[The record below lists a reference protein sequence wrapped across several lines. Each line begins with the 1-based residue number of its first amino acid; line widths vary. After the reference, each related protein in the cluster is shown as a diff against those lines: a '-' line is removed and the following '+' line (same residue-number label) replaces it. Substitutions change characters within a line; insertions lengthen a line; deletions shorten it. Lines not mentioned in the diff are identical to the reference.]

1 VFTTQNLQW
10 YLLLFHN
17 LLKNL
22 SYVEEL
28 ISLFGIAIATESKFI
43 QWQPHPVTG
52 HSACSLKRI
61 QTCSNQL
68 SFSNFSIFP
77 HANEVNCN
85 YSGLAR
91 DVNSLISPFI
101 FIPYIAKIKQTLKSS
116 FVIICKF
123 SLRNIPTLMLVK
135 FSMQFLLLKGKCKE
149 HILSLVVDITYNNN
163 ELTKMAITE
172 SYQKQGL
179 YSTLKP
185 LAVKWPIALDLLY
198 WGVRLCI
205 SLIG

>member
-1 VFTTQNLQW
+1 M
-10 YLLLFHN
+10 
-17 LLKNL
+17 
-22 SYVEEL
+22 
-28 ISLFGIAIATESKFI
+28 FG
-43 QWQPHPVTG
+43 
-52 HSACSLKRI
+52 
-61 QTCSNQL
+61 
-68 SFSNFSIFP
+68 
-77 HANEVNCN
+77 
-85 YSGLAR
+85 
-91 DVNSLISPFI
+91 
-101 FIPYIAKIKQTLKSS
+101 
-116 FVIICKF
+116 
-123 SLRNIPTLMLVK
+123 K

-198 WGVRLCI
+198 WGVRLFI